1 MATDVNYPVTYGATL
16 TYSTSGSSGSFV
28 AVGTVQTINP
38 PEIKQEAI
46 DMTNHGSGNRKI
58 FRPSPVIELGEM
70 EATVIM
76 SGSTVVNTVSALQT
90 NQNIYY
96 WKLIFPT
103 ATPVTLLFQAF
114 VTSFK
119 PADMDAKSPDGLTF
133 TLKLQ
138 PTDSFSWS

>member
-1 MATDVNYPVTYGATL
+1 MATDANFPVTFGATL
-16 TYSTSGSSGSFV
+16 TYSTSGSSGSYV
-28 AVGTVQTINP
+28 SIGTVQSINP

-46 DMTNHGSGNRKI
+46 DFTNHASGSRKI
-58 FRPSPVIELGEM
+58 FRPSPVIEVGEM

-76 SGSTVVNTVSALQT
+76 SGSTVVNTVAGLQT
-90 NQNIYY
+90 NGNVYY
-96 WKLIFPT
+96 WKIIYPT

-138 PTDSFSWS
+138 PTDTFSWS